1 MVRHLLPGSPKNLN
15 AAATRDARLRKICAM
30 NLYKEKAIQIAEGD
44 PGFCPKKKGG
54 KRYQI
59 EVLQEM
65 CRKCR
70 VRKKYRCE
78 RRW

>member
-1 MVRHLLPGSPKNLN
+1 M
-15 AAATRDARLRKICAM
+15 M